1 MGNVLQLP
9 GSMLYTPGHNLDN
22 DESFS
27 KASDVDN
34 SEDQFKG
41 PNIKWRGIQDQI
53 MGFLSNDLIQSV
65 ASIQTE
71 VKKIISKSS
80 NPLLLKW
87 CSRAN
92 AGWSSLVYKLSK
104 ILFIKKNV
112 LNNCDIG
119 NG

>member
-41 PNIKWRGIQDQI
+41 PNIK
-53 MGFLSNDLIQSV
+53 
-65 ASIQTE
+65 
-71 VKKIISKSS
+71 
-80 NPLLLKW
+80 
-87 CSRAN
+87 
-92 AGWSSLVYKLSK
+92 
-104 ILFIKKNV
+104 
-112 LNNCDIG
+112 
-119 NG
+119 